1 MKPMASSQPD
11 SQTAERSAEYD
22 RWFRG
27 KVVAALQ
34 DHRPP
39 VAHDLVMQKM
49 DAIIDRVQKN
59 RNI

>member
-1 MKPMASSQPD
+1 MKPMASSPPD
-11 SQTAERSAEYD
+11 PQTAEQSAEYD

-27 KVVAALQ
+27 KVAAALQ

-39 VAHDLVMQKM
+39 VNHDLVMRQM
-49 DAIIDRVQKN
+49 DAIIDRVQKD